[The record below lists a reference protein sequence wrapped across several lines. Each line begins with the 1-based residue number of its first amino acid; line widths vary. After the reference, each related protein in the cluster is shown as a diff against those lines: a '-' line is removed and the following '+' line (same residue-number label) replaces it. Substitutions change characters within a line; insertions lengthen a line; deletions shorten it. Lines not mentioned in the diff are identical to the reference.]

1 MTREKAIAK
10 SRFMFALLQTQE
22 RNFARHSTT
31 LPSKR
36 LPFAVASLCLRSKS
50 SEKSQ
55 VVSEWVSAKW
65 ASRPLPL
72 SLRQF
77 ARFF

>member
-36 LPFAVASLCLRSKS
+36 LPFAAIRLAFDQKRARKVEVCSKMPARIGLSGSLS
-50 SEKSQ
+50 
-55 VVSEWVSAKW
+55 
-65 ASRPLPL
+65 
-72 SLRQF
+72 
-77 ARFF
+77 

>member
-10 SRFMFALLQTQE
+10 SRFMFAPNQE
-22 RNFARHSTT
+22 RNFARDSITFV
-31 LPSKR
+31 SKR